1 MDIYVLLYLVFI
13 VAPLSSLLHET
24 GHAAAARTVGADQIT
39 LSIGLGKRI
48 KTIIFDNVQITFHAI
63 FFLGGLAKSERLIPY
78 KPWEIIWITLVG
90 PLTNAFFALLFY
102 ILYGIYPNE
111 YLQLLFLFN
120 VWIAFINSIPF
131 KIKERRSDGYLIL
144 QTIFSKKDTPFK
156 FKHK

>member
-13 VAPLSSLLHET
+13 VAPLSSLLHEA

-48 KTIIFDNVQITFHAI
+48 NTVIFANVHITFHAI
-63 FFLGGLAKSERLIPY
+63 FFLGGLAKSERVIPY
-78 KPWEIIWITLVG
+78 KSWEIIWITIVG
-90 PLTNAFFALLFY
+90 PCTNAFFAFLFY
-102 ILYGIYPNE
+102 ILYGMYPND

-120 VWIAFINSIPF
+120 MWLAFVNIIPF
-131 KIKERRSDGYLIL
+131 KIKEKCSDGYLIL
-144 QTIFSKKDTPFK
+144 QTISRKDTPFK

>member
-1 MDIYVLLYLVFI
+1 MDIYLLLYLVFI
-13 VAPLSSLLHET
+13 VAPLSSLLHEA

-48 KTIIFDNVQITFHAI
+48 NTVIFAKVQIIFHAI
-63 FFLGGLAKSERLIPY
+63 FFLGGLAKSERAVPY
-78 KPWEIIWITLVG
+78 KSWEIVWITIVG
-90 PLTNAFFALLFY
+90 PITNALFALLFY
-102 ILYGIYPNE
+102 ILYVMYPND

-120 VWIAFINSIPF
+120 IWLAFVNSIPF

-144 QTIFSKKDTPFK
+144 QTISKKNTPFK